1 MPNVGWRVCNR
12 AGSRDTPAHSLWC
25 KWLAM
30 RADRTLDITMSNHDI
45 LDFDQTSNGPR
56 CVAKKATYSGR
67 GCGGGTQSKG
77 TVGKRSARENR
88 VRKFDKTGSPSSAF
102 GGPKSQLAAPPN
114 PALGGQTCESCIVAR
129 SPSSQLFARHIAHS
143 PTGFPGPL

>member
-102 GGPKSQLAAPPN
+102 GGAKSQLAAPPIRLSAVKHAN
-114 PALGGQTCESCIVAR
+114 RASWHVRRRQ
-129 SPSSQLFARHIAHS
+129 QLFARHIAHS